1 MKCLRIII
9 NLNFLN
15 LFKMNNFLRT
25 GEKTGISQEKIFKVR
40 EIANPTWS
48 KVYYIFHAFNFQYWP
63 ISWCTDERKPESPEF
78 WMHKIQISSLD
89 GLFDVAKFIFCDN
102 LIAIFCISNFLS
114 GQLNFC
120 YMQLLSTKISR
131 QTMSGF
137 PYFLN

>member
-15 LFKMNNFLRT
+15 LFKMNNLLRT
-25 GEKTGISQEKIFKVR
+25 GKKLEFPRKKSLKSGILPTLHEVRCIIF
-40 EIANPTWS
+40 
-48 KVYYIFHAFNFQYWP
+48 FHAFNFQYWP